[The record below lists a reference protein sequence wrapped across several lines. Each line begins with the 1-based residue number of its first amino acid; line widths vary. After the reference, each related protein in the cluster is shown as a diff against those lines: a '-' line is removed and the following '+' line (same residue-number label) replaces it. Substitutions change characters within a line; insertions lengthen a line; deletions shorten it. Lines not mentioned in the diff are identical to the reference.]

1 MAEPKPFN
9 ASRMDI
15 IDIDEANTLAFDA
28 SRYLDDD
35 ETISAYLTASLLESD
50 PDAFLQ
56 ALAQVA
62 KSRGMTQVARDT
74 GLSRESLYKAL
85 QEGAKPRY
93 DTILKVV
100 VALNLRLSISPEPS
114 KDASLDQKR

>member
-9 ASRMDI
+9 ASEMAILDLDKTDTI
-15 IDIDEANTLAFDA
+15 PFDA

-35 ETISAYLTASLLESD
+35 ETISAYLTAALQESD
-50 PDAFLQ
+50 PDGFLQ
-56 ALAQVA
+56 ALSQVA
-62 KSRGMTQVARDT
+62 KARGMTQLARDT

-85 QEGAKPRY
+85 QAGAKPRY

-100 VALNLRLSISPEPS
+100 SALGLKLSAEPETPN
-114 KDASLDQKR
+114 DADHVDGG